1 MAKRKTYKECRNEG
15 YDRGVRDVF
24 EAIMMNDYISID
36 IDDLV
41 PVAEEFKISEK
52 ELKGI
57 AGISEEDDEYDEVF
71 ERVEREM

>member
-1 MAKRKTYKECRNEG
+1 MAKRKTYKEGFDRG
-15 YDRGVRDVF
+15 YEIGVRDVF

-52 ELKGI
+52 ELGGI
-57 AGISEEDDEYDEVF
+57 AGISEEDEEV
-71 ERVEREM
+71 E

>member
-24 EAIMMNDYISID
+24 EAIMINDYISID

-52 ELKGI
+52 ELRGI
-57 AGISEEDDEYDEVF
+57 AGISEEDEEV
-71 ERVEREM
+71 E